1 MNHKIT
7 ASLALPLVFVVPN
20 LFSQVKQTSPRIAE
34 PISAVELV
42 NNTSLVPAN
51 EEAAAKFDETFSK
64 PIQIND
70 GRKRSYVLAVDELYQ
85 PTPDGVGQ
93 IVPIKESTKPSTLAS
108 VANIL
113 ALEKKQETRLILY
126 PVGAPHNDQT
136 RRILSRDV
144 VVKTDNREA
153 TIQAA
158 TDVGLRLKSEPAY
171 AAGHLVFTADSPL
184 APIDA
189 GNQLHHRGIALAE
202 PQIYRSQLTFYFLP
216 DDPLF
221 SEEWHIRGR
230 GQNGA
235 KKASDAKITP
245 VWEQRDSS
253 GILIRG
259 TGVTIGIT
267 DTGFQMDHPDLAANN
282 ISSLGYDFGRNQLG
296 GDPVYASDNHGTAV
310 AGVAAARGF
319 NGQGVVGV
327 APYASLVSQ
336 RIDFGNFTDE
346 IEASTY
352 THGGTSIRI
361 KNNSWGSSA
370 ATRLAE
376 LGTLSQA
383 ALASAANSGTIIH
396 FSAGNSL
403 QEDGNVN
410 FMGEQNSIYTL
421 AVAASND
428 QARQTDYST
437 PGASVIITAPSG
449 GDVYGLSSSR
459 PQGTSTA
466 DRTGANGYNIGGI
479 NIYGEIDYSNSDYT
493 EHFNGTS
500 SACPVVSGVTALLLQ
515 ANSSLNWRDVKEIYI
530 RSATKNDSGDSDW
543 AINGAGFWFNHK
555 YGAGLVNATQAVRL
569 AKNWSNLGTMTSV
582 SISLSSLP
590 TTIRDNNSSGLVKY
604 FDTRSLSG
612 LRVEHATVTTDITHP
627 SRGELEIQLTSPD
640 GTTSRLAEKHTS
652 YAADPADYPDWTF
665 STVHN
670 WGEDSRGLWKLKI
683 ADRVSGNT
691 GTLNSATLTLYG
703 TAK

>member
-7 ASLALPLVFVVPN
+7 IPLWLPLVLLVPN
-20 LFSQVKQTSPRIAE
+20 LFSEVKPTSPRLAE
-34 PISAVELV
+34 PLSAVELV
-42 NNTSLVPAN
+42 TNTSLVPAN
-51 EEAAAKFDETFSK
+51 EVAAAQFDETFSK

-93 IVPIKESTKPSTLAS
+93 IVPIKESSKPSTLAS

-113 ALEKKQETRLILY
+113 ALEKRQETRLILY
-126 PVGAPHNDQT
+126 PVGAPHNQQT
-136 RRILSRDV
+136 RRILSRDI
-144 VVKTDNREA
+144 VVKTDNREDA
-153 TIQAA
+153 IQAA
-158 TDVGLRLKSEPAY
+158 TEAGLRLKSEPAY
-171 AAGHLVFTADSPL
+171 AAGHLVFTADSPV
-184 APIDA
+184 ATVDGA
-189 GNQLHHRGIALAE
+189 TQLRHRGIASVE
-202 PQIYRSQLTFYFLP
+202 PQIYRNRFTFCFLP

-221 SEEWHIRGR
+221 VNEWHIRGR

-253 GILIRG
+253 GNVIRG

-282 ISSLGYDFGRNQLG
+282 IASLGYDFGTDQVG
-296 GDPVYASDNHGTAV
+296 GDPVYTSDNHGTAV

-319 NGQGVVGV
+319 NGEGVAGV

-370 ATRLAE
+370 ATRLAD

-383 ALASAANSGTIIH
+383 ALASAASSGTIIH

-403 QEDGNVN
+403 QEQGNVN

-428 QARQTDYST
+428 QGRQTDYST

-449 GDVYGLSSSR
+449 GDVYGLSTSR

-466 DRTGANGYNIGGI
+466 DRTGNDGYNSSTSTD
-479 NIYGEIDYSNSDYT
+479 EYSNLNYT
-493 EHFNGTS
+493 KHFNGTS

-543 AINGAGFWFNHK
+543 VRNGAGFWFNHK
-555 YGAGLVNATQAVRL
+555 YGAGLINASDAVRL

-582 SISLSSLP
+582 SVPLSSLP
-590 TTIRDNNSSGLVKY
+590 ATIRDNNASGLVKY

-627 SRGELEIQLTSPD
+627 SRGDLEIQLTSAD

-652 YAADPADYPDWTF
+652 YVYDPADYPDWTF